1 MAQHKLSS
9 AVFAQGWLEG
19 QFEALVERTA
29 KKADEDPTSHLVAT
43 QVLEQWSIVSAA
55 FDQLVKEN
63 ADMERRLAL
72 VKVAVA

>member
-1 MAQHKLSS
+1 MTHKLSS

-29 KKADEDPTSHLVAT
+29 KRENEDPTSHLVAT

-55 FDQLVKEN
+55 FDELIREN
-63 ADMERRLAL
+63 AELQRQLSQVKAAL
-72 VKVAVA
+72 L